1 VGQVDGSPSGTA
13 AGRDGRPHCLNGDL
27 ARMLVSRLKG
37 RGLDPRL
44 VTYPG
49 DPGEDER
56 VEQIV
61 IVNPAARERGEV
73 RVGDDGSVVWEYFG
87 SLDEAGV
94 SSILDEVTNALRA
107 TGVRLTTG
115 PPVMS
120 TAGAIGMPGSGHE
133 ADVELSGTDQQ
144 QLVFLNT
151 HYAEAGVKPRNRGL
165 GRLGGLC

>member
-1 VGQVDGSPSGTA
+1 
-13 AGRDGRPHCLNGDL
+13 
-27 ARMLVSRLKG
+27 MLVSRLKG

-49 DPGEDER
+49 DDDER

-94 SSILDEVTNALRA
+94 SKILDEVTNALRA
-107 TGVRLTTG
+107 TGVRL
-115 PPVMS
+115 
-120 TAGAIGMPGSGHE
+120 A
-133 ADVELSGTDQQ
+133 ADRRS
-144 QLVFLNT
+144 
-151 HYAEAGVKPRNRGL
+151 
-165 GRLGGLC
+165 